1 MNSHY
6 SIEFLNAR
14 QADLERQKGE
24 LESQLHQIA
33 RFDGASG
40 GWVALQP
47 EFDSGTTEDVGDRSD
62 EAQTLEENQAQVA
75 ELEKSL
81 VETDHALAKFT
92 DGSYGKCE
100 TTGNWL
106 DEARLVAYPA
116 ARICT
121 DD

>member
-1 MNSHY
+1 MDSHY
-6 SIEFLNAR
+6 STEFLNAR
-14 QADLERQKGE
+14 KADLERQKGE
-24 LESQLHQIA
+24 LENQLHQIA
-33 RFDGASG
+33 RYDNASG
-40 GWVALQP
+40 SWVTLQP

-81 VETDHALAKFT
+81 VETDYALAKFA

-100 TTGNWL
+100 TTGDWL